1 MTEFDTT
8 DATTTTDAEGSGD
21 DLFAAFA
28 EAGAEENLAAK
39 VVEVV
44 EATPGLVES
53 TRSGIDPAS
62 VKEGK
67 VALVGLVVDNSI
79 SVKKLLAILG
89 ASHDQFIRAL
99 YPAVKED
106 VAILATAVLL
116 DGTVLYPLTRIN
128 DVPLLGTEPTEYD
141 RKVLDGLAYDGMDT
155 RFNLISSTPLRDRDE
170 QLAAAMLVEATKFEN
185 PRINREVDIIL
196 VDVTDGLDNSSAT
209 PVDKFSA
216 FMEELDDT
224 GTFTAATMY
233 VGEMPAEGTVKY
245 DKELALVRRYIEGF
259 YGDVMPAGLYS
270 MNLEDTLK
278 WYFGRMGRS
287 ADRVFLPGGDP
298 RAIRRAV
305 GQVSDLAMQA
315 SQGAFREER

>member
-1 MTEFDTT
+1 MNDF
-8 DATTTTDAEGSGD
+8 ATTTDTTATTTDGD

-28 EAGAEENLAAK
+28 EAGVEDSLAAK
-39 VVEVV
+39 AVEVV

-67 VALVGLVVDNSI
+67 VALVGLVIDNSLSI
-79 SVKKLLAILG
+79 KKLLAILG

-99 YPAVKED
+99 FPAVKED

-155 RFNLISSTPLRDRDE
+155 RFNLIGSTPLRDRAH
-170 QLAAAMLVEATKFEN
+170 QLAAAMMVEATRFEN

-196 VDVTDGLDNSSAT
+196 VRISDGFDNASDTSGNDHK
-209 PVDKFSA
+209 VYMD
-216 FMEELDDT
+216 ELDDT
-224 GTFTAATMY
+224 GTFTLADMY
-233 VGEMPAEGTVKY
+233 VGDVPSQGDAGYYTALSRVHEY
-245 DKELALVRRYIEGF
+245 IRYYRLADETNAVF
-259 YGDVMPAGLYS
+259 T
-270 MNLEDTLK
+270 MNLEDTLR
-278 WYFGRMGRS
+278 WYFGTMGTR

-305 GQVSDLAMQA
+305 GQVSDLALQA
-315 SQGAFREER
+315 SQGAFRDE